1 MPGSQL
7 AQPLIAGHTQPCTND
22 KALSGAWDDSCCHHH
37 HCLPPRTSKSH
48 LAQLNEFMARPPC
61 AGLVVAITL
70 CWLWKLPPYLGGH
83 AAPLCPA
90 TAPVPGPLGISS
102 LNKFA
107 NLQEN
112 FQFLKNPIPCPYPSA
127 FCRILQT
134 KTKVSFEILQEMKQI
149 WLTKD
154 DTHPYPSASRAD
166 PGGSLSGPGIQGGP
180 ESSLPLPFW
189 DAWLPGVLE

>member
-1 MPGSQL
+1 
-7 AQPLIAGHTQPCTND
+7 
-22 KALSGAWDDSCCHHH
+22 
-37 HCLPPRTSKSH
+37 
-48 LAQLNEFMARPPC
+48 MARSPC

-90 TAPVPGPLGISS
+90 TAPAPGPLGISS
-102 LNKFA
+102 LSKFA

-112 FQFLKNPIPCPYPSA
+112 FQFLENPIPRPYPSA

-166 PGGSLSGPGIQGGP
+166 RVAPSLGLGSREGPSPHSPAPSGMHDSLGSWSKSLSFLIWPSIRGWSLRQRGHCYGPT
-180 ESSLPLPFW
+180 LL
-189 DAWLPGVLE
+189 